1 MYRGVTRFNF
11 INIHIYNNRCYYIN
25 KYYSYRNKHLYFV
38 IYIGITN
45 MEDGKQGSDESPET
59 KISTWGLLVSTFLLC
74 LNYFKPSRTYYN
86 LKSERLS
93 RNLYL

>member
-1 MYRGVTRFNF
+1 
-11 INIHIYNNRCYYIN
+11 
-25 KYYSYRNKHLYFV
+25 
-38 IYIGITN
+38 

-59 KISTWGLLVSTFLLC
+59 KISTWELLVSTFLLY
-74 LNYFKPSRTYYN
+74 LNYFKPSRTYN